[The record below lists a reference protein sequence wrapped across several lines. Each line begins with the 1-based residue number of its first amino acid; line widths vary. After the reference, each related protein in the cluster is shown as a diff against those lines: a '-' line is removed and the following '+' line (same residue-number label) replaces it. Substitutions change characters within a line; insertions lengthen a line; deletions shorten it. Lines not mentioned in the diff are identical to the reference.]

1 MNEIGVHLKKIHIL
15 LERKRNYEYREYNLT
30 STQLDIM
37 EYLYFSPAGKNTLC
51 DIASFFGV
59 QHTSVIHVLKILE
72 KKELICRREA
82 SGCARSKPI
91 LLTQNGRA
99 IMENH
104 LTHSADHDALLF
116 AGIPQQDLEVLERS
130 LRQIYQNLQQ
140 DMCGVSREN
149 I

>member
-1 MNEIGVHLKKIHIL
+1 
-15 LERKRNYEYREYNLT
+15 
-30 STQLDIM
+30 
-37 EYLYFSPAGKNTLC
+37 
-51 DIASFFGV
+51 
-59 QHTSVIHVLKILE
+59 
-72 KKELICRREA
+72 
-82 SGCARSKPI
+82 
-91 LLTQNGRA
+91 
-99 IMENH
+99 MENH